1 MPSIFPCTTSDCPYR
16 ARIFKIVYANTGHMH
31 TPLLPKEDQELVK
44 DYLTGNEEAFA
55 ELMNR
60 HQNRIFTTVF
70 FIVKDRSMAED
81 IFQESMIK
89 IIRLINA
96 GKYDEKG
103 KFVSW
108 AVRIARNLAIDY
120 YRKGRRSPQLVREN
134 DEYDIFNTINVFEDN
149 IEDKIIK
156 EENARYVRELIKQI
170 PEKQREVLIM
180 RHYAG
185 MSFKEIADVQGVNIN
200 TALGRMRY
208 ALINLRK
215 LSGVTKL
222 VSDNEKEVQQ

>member
-1 MPSIFPCTTSDCPYR
+1 
-16 ARIFKIVYANTGHMH
+16 MH
-31 TPLLPKEDQELVK
+31 KPFLPKEDQQLVRE
-44 DYLTGNEEAFA
+44 YVAGNEAAFA
-55 ELMNR
+55 ELMER
-60 HQNRIFTTVF
+60 HQNRIFTTIF
-70 FIVKDRSMAED
+70 FIVKERTIAED

-120 YRKGRRSPQLVREN
+120 YRKERRSPQLIREN
-134 DEYDIFNTINVFEDN
+134 DEYDIFNGAGKTVEN
-149 IEDKIIK
+149 IEDRIIK
-156 EENARYVRELIKQI
+156 EENARYIRELIKQI

-185 MSFKEIADVQGVNIN
+185 MSFKEIAEVQGVNIN

-215 LSGVTKL
+215 IAGVKKK
-222 VSDNEKEVQQ
+222 VSDNEKKVYKK